1 MGFRVSGFRVQGP
14 GGLCKT
20 AYTALYGG
28 LWGASGSKGEYDKCV
43 YGAEGPSGLNLRLLY
58 EGFLKKSSRA

>member
-1 MGFRVSGFRVQGP
+1 M
-14 GGLCKT
+14 
-20 AYTALYGG
+20 
-28 LWGASGSKGEYDKCV
+28 GASGSKREYDKCA